1 MARFCSL
8 FSSSSGNS
16 TFIGSSRTGILIDA
30 GVTAKK
36 LREALSGRDIDPES
50 IKGIFIT
57 HEHIDHIKD
66 IKVFCSAH
74 GIPVYATKGTC
85 EGLSEADMLNGKFP
99 VQIIGEEGAEIGDLF
114 IKPFRT
120 PHDSNESCGYKIFLP
135 DERTVC
141 VATDIGHITEEITK
155 NLIGSDLVM
164 IESNHDIG
172 MLQNG
177 MYPYYLKR
185 RILSDRGHLS
195 NVACAELTKEL
206 VKNGT
211 TRLFLGHLSTDN
223 NMPELAYQTNF
234 ASIYE
239 TGAVLDRDYMLE
251 VNAKENTKQIVRF

>member
-57 HEHIDHIKD
+57 HEHIDHIKA

-164 IESNHDIG
+164 IESIHDIG

-177 MYPYYLKR
+177 MYPYYL
-185 RILSDRGHLS
+185 
-195 NVACAELTKEL
+195 
-206 VKNGT
+206 
-211 TRLFLGHLSTDN
+211 
-223 NMPELAYQTNF
+223 
-234 ASIYE
+234 
-239 TGAVLDRDYMLE
+239 
-251 VNAKENTKQIVRF
+251 

>member
-1 MARFCSL
+1 
-8 FSSSSGNS
+8 
-16 TFIGSSRTGILIDA
+16 
-30 GVTAKK
+30 
-36 LREALSGRDIDPES
+36 
-50 IKGIFIT
+50 
-57 HEHIDHIKD
+57 
-66 IKVFCSAH
+66 
-74 GIPVYATKGTC
+74 
-85 EGLSEADMLNGKFP
+85 
-99 VQIIGEEGAEIGDLF
+99 
-114 IKPFRT
+114 
-120 PHDSNESCGYKIFLP
+120 
-135 DERTVC
+135 
-141 VATDIGHITEEITK
+141 
-155 NLIGSDLVM
+155 M